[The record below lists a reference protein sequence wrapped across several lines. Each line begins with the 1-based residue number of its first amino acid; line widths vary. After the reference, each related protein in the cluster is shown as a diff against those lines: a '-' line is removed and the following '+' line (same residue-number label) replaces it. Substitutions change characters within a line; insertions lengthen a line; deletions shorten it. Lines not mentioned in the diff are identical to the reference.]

1 VRLRIGTLAILGVAA
16 ITAAVIGMMSVLI
29 VSAHRGALIAQLTR
43 SADQLSETIASS
55 TYYDML
61 ENRRDA
67 VHREIG
73 TIGRQRGIEKVRLFN
88 GTGVIMFSS
97 EEAEIGHALDKNAE
111 ACYAC
116 HAAGRPLER
125 LPIPARSRIYRT
137 TAGHRVLGMIRPI
150 HNEPGC
156 WSAACHAHD
165 RGEVVLGVL
174 DVNLSLAEADGV
186 IARDQRRMTLLAV
199 LAIAASS
206 ALLWWLSRRL
216 ILRPVAA
223 LIAGTRKVAQG
234 DLSTAVPATAQ
245 DELGDLARAFN
256 DMTRQLSEAQRQ
268 LAQADKLASVGRLAA
283 GVAHEINNPLTGVLT
298 YASFLLKR
306 AQDQPETQ
314 ADLEVIVRETKRCR
328 EIVRGLLDFAR
339 QTPPQRQPSDLNEI
353 IRRAAAIVMNQ
364 LTLAHVNLSFQLDA
378 DLEPVPLDANQVQQV
393 VVNLLLNAAD
403 AIAEGGASS
412 PGGSIRVETSA
423 CAVPPRGHAVIRAAT
438 CPKGCDL
445 LDKNVRI
452 AGLPA
457 IRVIRRDRERDVLV
471 HLDPIYGRGHH
482 RASEPCNEGVI
493 AGYFCPTCRARL
505 EVAGRRCDTCDGPMF
520 GVQAGAQGR
529 VDWCA
534 RKGCPG
540 TRWDFMDALG
550 PQPFAQLVVE
560 DDGRGIP
567 EADLGRLFEPF
578 FSTKG
583 PRGSGLGLAVT
594 WGIVEGHDGLI
605 TVESEPGKGTR
616 FTVRL
621 PYRVPEAP
629 AQDPGASAAVR
640 PRMPAAQGVATPS
653 PVGTRSPRSRPE
665 TGVPLAAPK
674 PPPDAPAPGE
684 RGAA

>member
-1 VRLRIGTLAILGVAA
+1 MRLRIGTLAILGVAA
-16 ITAAVIGMMSVLI
+16 VTAAVIGIMSVLI
-29 VSAHRGALIAQLTR
+29 VRAHQGALTAQLTR

-67 VHREIG
+67 VHREIV

-97 EEAEIGHALDKNAE
+97 EEAEIGRALDKNAE

-125 LPIPARSRIYRT
+125 LPIPARSRVYR
-137 TAGHRVLGMIRPI
+137 APDGHRVLGMIRPI
-150 HNEPGC
+150 HNEPTC
-156 WSAACHAHD
+156 WSAACHAHAS
-165 RGEVVLGVL
+165 GEVVLGVL
-174 DVNLSLAEADGV
+174 DVNLSLSEADGM
-186 IARDQRRMTLLAV
+186 IARDQSRMTLLAV

-206 ALLWWLSRRL
+206 TLLWWLSRRL
-216 ILRPVAA
+216 ILGPVAA

-245 DELGDLARAFN
+245 HELGDLARAFN
-256 DMTRQLSEAQRQ
+256 DMTQKLSEAQRQ

-298 YASFLLKR
+298 YASFLQKR

-328 EIVRGLLDFAR
+328 DIVRGLLDFAR
-339 QTPPQRQPSDLNEI
+339 QTPPKRQPTDLNEI
-353 IRRAAAIVMNQ
+353 IRRGAAIVMNQ
-364 LTLAHVNLSFQLDA
+364 LTLAHVNLDFQLDA
-378 DLEPVPLDANQVQQV
+378 SLEPVPLDANQVQQV
-393 VVNLLLNAAD
+393 IVNLLLNAAD

-412 PGGSIRVETSA
+412 PGGSIRVQTSS
-423 CAVPPRGHAVIRAAT
+423 CAVSPRGHAPIRAAS

-445 LDKNVRI
+445 LEKNVRI
-452 AGLPA
+452 AGLAA
-457 IRVIRRDRERDVLV
+457 IRVIRRVGERDALV
-471 HLDPIYGRGHH
+471 HMDPVYGRGYH
-482 RASEPCNEGVI
+482 RATEPCDQGVI
-493 AGYFCPTCRARL
+493 AGYLCPSCRARL
-505 EVAGRRCDTCDGPMF
+505 ELAERRCETCGGPMF
-520 GVQAGAQGR
+520 GVQVRNQGR
-529 VDWCA
+529 VEWCA

-540 TRWDFMDALG
+540 TRWDAMDALG

-560 DDGRGIP
+560 DNGHGIAP
-567 EADLGRLFEPF
+567 EDLGRLFEPF

-594 WGIVEGHDGLI
+594 WGIIEGHDGSIL
-605 TVESEPGKGTR
+605 VESEPGQGTR

-621 PYRVPEAP
+621 PYRVTETAP
-629 AQDPGASAAVR
+629 PGVSAVSGVPR
-640 PRMPAAQGVATPS
+640 TRMPAAEGVANPS
-653 PVGTRSPRSRPE
+653 PVGTLPGAR
-665 TGVPLAAPK
+665 GVA
-674 PPPDAPAPGE
+674 
-684 RGAA
+684 

>member
-1 VRLRIGTLAILGVAA
+1 MKLRIGTQAILGVAVV
-16 ITAAVIGMMSVLI
+16 TAAVIGIMSVLI
-29 VSAHRGALIAQLTR
+29 VRAHRGALIAELTR

-67 VHREIG
+67 VHREIV

-88 GTGVIMFSS
+88 RTGTITFSS
-97 EEAEIGHALDKNAE
+97 EEAEIGRALDKNAE

-125 LPIPARSRIYRT
+125 LPIPARSRIYRAT
-137 TAGHRVLGMIRPI
+137 DGHRVLGMIRPI
-150 HNEPGC
+150 HNERSC
-156 WSAACHAHD
+156 WSADCHAHGP
-165 RGEVVLGVL
+165 GEVVLGVL
-174 DVNLSLAEADGV
+174 DVNLSLAVADGV
-186 IARDQRRMTLLAV
+186 IARDQRRMILLAV

-206 ALLWWLSRRL
+206 TLLWWLSGRL

-234 DLSTAVPATAQ
+234 DLSTAVLATAQ
-245 DELGDLARAFN
+245 HELGDLARAFN

-298 YASFLLKR
+298 YASFLMKR
-306 AQDQPETQ
+306 AQNQPETQ

-328 EIVRGLLDFAR
+328 DIVRGLLDFAR
-339 QTPPQRQPSDLNEI
+339 QTPPKRQPTDLNEI
-353 IRRAAAIVMNQ
+353 IRRGAAIVMNQ
-364 LTLAHVNLSFQLDA
+364 LTLAHVNLDFQLA
-378 DLEPVPLDANQVQQV
+378 TGLEPVPADANQVQQV

-403 AIAEGGASS
+403 AIAGGDASS
-412 PGGSIRVETSA
+412 PGGSIRVQTSA
-423 CAVPPRGHAVIRAAT
+423 VAVPPRGHAPIRTAV

-457 IRVIRRDRERDVLV
+457 IRVIRRVGERDALV
-471 HLDPIYGRGHH
+471 HMDPVYGRGHH

-493 AGYFCPTCRARL
+493 AGYLCPACRSRL
-505 EVAGRRCDTCDGPMF
+505 EVPELHCDRCGGPVF

-529 VDWCA
+529 VEWCA

-560 DDGRGIP
+560 DSGRGIS

-583 PRGSGLGLAVT
+583 SRGSGLGLAVT
-594 WGIVEGHDGLI
+594 WGIIEGHDGSI
-605 TVESEPGKGTR
+605 AVESEPGKGTR

-621 PYRVPEAP
+621 PYRVSEAAP
-629 AQDPGASAAVR
+629 VPGA
-640 PRMPAAQGVATPS
+640 
-653 PVGTRSPRSRPE
+653 
-665 TGVPLAAPK
+665 
-674 PPPDAPAPGE
+674 